1 MSEKEKEDYYFKII
15 PKEQWQ
21 DFINN
26 FKNALLK
33 SEKKKENK
41 SCEFEIRTTK
51 EDLKEAC
58 VFEIFTFDKARY
70 FDYFDEQKDYF
81 QNSSFSISL
90 NLEAKEEKVVN
101 EVEKYFKSFFAKK
114 KEQFEIFSRNKGK
127 QVSIDFISKKWK
139 PIEDLLDLGID
150 LTEYHKF
157 NLTIKLGSNIIEL
170 FDQLE
175 DINTILEKIYSL
187 IFSIKSETNNIKYII
202 NALIEALKKIKFD
215 NEEKHRTID
224 KVLGYLNLINSFI
237 RTNIKLEFNNKYFVK
252 NYNSY
257 LKILLD
263 ILYLKYL
270 KWSDQS
276 FKSVM
281 LAVCIVFFTFD
292 VDRAINFDKS
302 LFIY

>member
-1 MSEKEKEDYYFKII
+1 MSEKEKEGYYFKII

-90 NLEAKEEKVVN
+90 NLEAKEEKIVN
-101 EVEKYFKSFFAKK
+101 EVEKYFKSLPPEDTK
-114 KEQFEIFSRNKGK
+114 QFEIFSRNKGK
-127 QVSIDFISKKWK
+127 QVSIDFISKKSS
-139 PIEDLLDLGID
+139 PILEDLLDLGID

-157 NLTIKLGSNIIEL
+157 NLTIKSGLNIIEL
-170 FDQLE
+170 FDQIE
-175 DINTILEKIYSL
+175 DINTILEKIY
-187 IFSIKSETNNIKYII
+187 
-202 NALIEALKKIKFD
+202 
-215 NEEKHRTID
+215 
-224 KVLGYLNLINSFI
+224 
-237 RTNIKLEFNNKYFVK
+237 
-252 NYNSY
+252 
-257 LKILLD
+257 
-263 ILYLKYL
+263 
-270 KWSDQS
+270 
-276 FKSVM
+276 
-281 LAVCIVFFTFD
+281 
-292 VDRAINFDKS
+292 
-302 LFIY
+302 

>member
-1 MSEKEKEDYYFKII
+1 MSEKEKEGYYFKII

-21 DFINN
+21 DFFNN

-90 NLEAKEEKVVN
+90 NLEAKEEKGVN
-101 EVEKYFKSFFAKK
+101 AVEKNFKSSFAKDIK
-114 KEQFEIFSRNKGK
+114 QFEIFSRNKGK
-127 QVSIDFISKKWK
+127 QVSIDFISKKSS
-139 PIEDLLDLGID
+139 PILEDLLDLGID

-157 NLTIKLGSNIIEL
+157 NLIFKSGLNLIEL
-170 FDQLE
+170 FDQIE

-202 NALIEALKKIKFD
+202 NALIEAIKYIKFD
-215 NEEKHRTID
+215 NEEEK
-224 KVLGYLNLINSFI
+224 
-237 RTNIKLEFNNKYFVK
+237 K
-252 NYNSY
+252 N
-257 LKILLD
+257 
-263 ILYLKYL
+263 
-270 KWSDQS
+270 
-276 FKSVM
+276 
-281 LAVCIVFFTFD
+281 
-292 VDRAINFDKS
+292 
-302 LFIY
+302 

>member
-90 NLEAKEEKVVN
+90 NLEAKEEKIVN

-114 KEQFEIFSRNKGK
+114 KKQFEIFSRNKGK
-127 QVSIDFISKKWK
+127 QVSIDFISKKSS
-139 PIEDLLDLGID
+139 PILEDLLGLGID

-157 NLTIKLGSNIIEL
+157 NLTIKSGLNIIKL
-170 FDQLE
+170 FDQIE

-187 IFSIKSETNNIKYII
+187 IFSIKSETNNIKYIM
-202 NALIEALKKIKFD
+202 NALIEALKNIKFD
-215 NEEKHRTID
+215 NEK
-224 KVLGYLNLINSFI
+224 KKQLIKF
-237 RTNIKLEFNNKYFVK
+237 
-252 NYNSY
+252 
-257 LKILLD
+257 LD
-263 ILYLKYL
+263 I
-270 KWSDQS
+270 
-276 FKSVM
+276 
-281 LAVCIVFFTFD
+281 
-292 VDRAINFDKS
+292 
-302 LFIY
+302 

>member
-1 MSEKEKEDYYFKII
+1 MSEKEKEGYYFKII

-21 DFINN
+21 DFFNN

-81 QNSSFSISL
+81 KNSILSISL
-90 NLEAKEEKVVN
+90 NSEVKEEEGVN
-101 EVEKYFKSFFAKK
+101 AVENYFKSIFDAKIQNELGFEFF
-114 KEQFEIFSRNKGK
+114 FRNKGK
-127 QVSIDFISKKWK
+127 QVSIDFIRKKSL
-139 PIEDLLDLGID
+139 PILDDLLELGID

-157 NLTIKLGSNIIEL
+157 NLIFKSGLNLIEL
-170 FDQLE
+170 FDQIE

-202 NALIEALKKIKFD
+202 NALIEAIKYIKFD
-215 NEEKHRTID
+215 NEEEK
-224 KVLGYLNLINSFI
+224 
-237 RTNIKLEFNNKYFVK
+237 K
-252 NYNSY
+252 N
-257 LKILLD
+257 
-263 ILYLKYL
+263 
-270 KWSDQS
+270 
-276 FKSVM
+276 
-281 LAVCIVFFTFD
+281 
-292 VDRAINFDKS
+292 
-302 LFIY
+302 